1 MSEALKY
8 YVAVGFDDGGS
19 FVAIGGDTKEEA
31 VSGFA
36 IEHGSPCTYVLA
48 VDRAKFVKP
57 EDAPVVEVTL

>member
-19 FVAIGGDTKEEA
+19 FTAMGGNTKEEA
-31 VSGFA
+31 VADFTSDNG
-36 IEHGSPCTYVLA
+36 IPCSFVLA
-48 VDRAKFVKP
+48 LDRDKFVKP